1 MAGGPAPVELSA
13 DCTTCGLEAGVVEL
27 YDALVPACRFGLPAT
42 ARCKLCGIRHEGAF
56 DRAPARP
63 MRDVPANRC
72 PACVEEL
79 GPRALDDRRC
89 AKCGAVATLALVA
102 PAAALDSEL
111 ALAAALDAWA
121 AREQWPSREALVGAV
136 FCDPDLSSLLLRI
149 RRNEP
154 LEVVADPFANMGNR
168 TTGGREKSSPPDA
181 AAEHRPSQS
190 PAAAAHIVTSSDR
203 VKVTPSSMPLKLP
216 TPNQDFRA
224 GATIPDPQAIFGSAQ
239 TDPFAAPLAPMHPVG
254 YHAARRISVPPPAM
268 AVPDPTSTMTS
279 AGQQPSVSQLA
290 SGPSGTSPL
299 HPPVRYGTGT
309 IPLPTPPPPASAP
322 PRAIVYPLVSVIAAD
337 GEIHPAERA
346 LIDRFLESEGLAPLA
361 EHEFRVHHPS
371 AVAHLVPKERRE
383 MVVQLMC
390 ETATVDGMPDES
402 ERRVIRAYAAAWD
415 VPDEKV
421 EFWMWGYENMSTS
434 LVRQLWMKLRR
445 FVLSARWSDAGQ
457 ESR

>member
-42 ARCKLCGIRHEGAF
+42 ARCRLCGIRHEGAF
-56 DRAPARP
+56 NRAPARP

-79 GPRALDDRRC
+79 GPRTLDDRRC

-102 PAAALDSEL
+102 PAAALDTEL
-111 ALAAALDAWA
+111 ALVAALDAWT
-121 AREQWPSREALVGAV
+121 AREQWTSRQALLEAT
-136 FCDPDLSSLLLRI
+136 FCDPDLGSLLLRI

-154 LEVVADPFANMGNR
+154 LEVVADPFVNV
-168 TTGGREKSSPPDA
+168 
-181 AAEHRPSQS
+181 
-190 PAAAAHIVTSSDR
+190 AH
-203 VKVTPSSMPLKLP
+203 VTPSASPLKVA
-216 TPNQDFRA
+216 TPNQDFRT
-224 GATIPDPQAIFGSAQ
+224 GSTIPDPHSIFGSAQ
-239 TDPFAAPLAPMHPVG
+239 TDPFTAPLARQSSQPPQ
-254 YHAARRISVPPPAM
+254 RISVPVPAVT
-268 AVPDPTSTMTS
+268 VPDAASTMTS
-279 AGQQPSVSQLA
+279 AGQQPT
-290 SGPSGTSPL
+290 GTAPL

-309 IPLPTPPPPASAP
+309 IPLPTPPPPPSAP

-371 AVAHLVPKERRE
+371 AVAHLVPIERRE

-390 ETATVDGMPDES
+390 ETATVDGLADES
-402 ERRVIRAYAAAWD
+402 ERRVIRAYAAAWE
-415 VPDEKV
+415 VPSEKV

-445 FVLSARWSDAGQ
+445 FVLSARWTDAGQ

>member
-56 DRAPARP
+56 DRPLGLPPPRA
-63 MRDVPANRC
+63 MREVPANRC
-72 PACVEEL
+72 PACIEEL

-89 AKCGAVATLALVA
+89 VKCGAVATLTLLA

-111 ALAAALDAWA
+111 ALLAALDAWA
-121 AREQWPSREALVGAV
+121 AREQWPSREALLEAV
-136 FCDPDLSSLLLRI
+136 FCDPDLASLLLRI

-154 LEVVADPFANMGNR
+154 LEVVADPFANMGIR
-168 TTGGREKSSPPDA
+168 TTGGRDKPSA
-181 AAEHRPSQS
+181 TAHRPSQTPGA
-190 PAAAAHIVTSSDR
+190 PAHTVTGKDR
-203 VKVTPSSMPLKLP
+203 VQVTPSASPLKLP

-224 GATIPDPQAIFGSAQ
+224 GATIPDPQAVFGSAQ
-239 TDPFAAPLAPMHPVG
+239 TDAFAAPLAPL
-254 YHAARRISVPPPAM
+254 RISVPPPM
-268 AVPDPTSTMTS
+268 ETLPDPAATLTS
-279 AGQQPSVSQLA
+279 AGQQPSA
-290 SGPSGTSPL
+290 
-299 HPPVRYGTGT
+299 VRYGTGT
-309 IPLPTPPPPASAP
+309 VPLPLPTPPAPASAP
-322 PRAIVYPLVSVIAAD
+322 PRAIVYPLVSVISAD

-361 EHEFRVHHPS
+361 EDEFRVHHPS

-457 ESR
+457 ETR